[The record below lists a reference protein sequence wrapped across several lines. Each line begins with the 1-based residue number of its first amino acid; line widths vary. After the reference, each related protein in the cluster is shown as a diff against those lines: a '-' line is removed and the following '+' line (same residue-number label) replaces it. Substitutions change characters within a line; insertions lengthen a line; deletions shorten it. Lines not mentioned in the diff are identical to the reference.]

1 MDITE
6 SNPPF
11 TGWTDELENEMISE
25 HIIRGM
31 VGRDLVD
38 RYPERKPD
46 IGEVYFKVED
56 WTVYHPS

>member
-1 MDITE
+1 
-6 SNPPF
+6 
-11 TGWTDELENEMISE
+11 MISEE

-46 IGEVYFKVED
+46 IEKFILK
-56 WTVYHPS
+56 